1 MTQNLPQLT
10 FLSENVVLLRFGT
23 EISVDTTRLIRSW
36 FYALRGD
43 RAVAAL
49 VPTYCDIAL
58 TVSDFSRG
66 WGQGDWQK
74 YLSGVAHGET
84 LAEAGVVD
92 LGVCFES
99 MSSELEVYASAVRMS
114 SADVVDMILDTE
126 FCVGMLGFLPGMPYL
141 IGLPEPLHCPRRIDL
156 IKAPA
161 NTLAIGGK
169 QIGVLPNE
177 TITGWWP
184 IAQVTEQF
192 FEISRNPMNRLQVG
206 DSVRFLKS

>member
-1 MTQNLPQLT
+1 MSQPLPHLT
-10 FLSENVVLLRFGT
+10 FLSEDVVLLQFGS
-23 EISVDTTRLIRSW
+23 EISVDMTRVIQHW
-36 FYALRGD
+36 FEALHGD
-43 RAVAAL
+43 RAVSAL

-58 TVSDFSRG
+58 TVSDFSR
-66 WGQGDWQK
+66 WWDLSDWQQ
-74 YLSGVAHGET
+74 YLFGFAHAET
-84 LAEAGVVD
+84 SVERKVVD
-92 LGVCFES
+92 ISVCFES
-99 MSSELEVYASAVRMS
+99 MATELEAYARTVRMS
-114 SADVVDMILDTE
+114 PAEVIDTILGAD

-141 IGLPEPLHCPRRIDL
+141 IGLPESLHCPRRIDL

-184 IAQVTEQF
+184 IAQVAERF
-192 FEISRNPMNRLQVG
+192 FEISRHPMNRLQVG